1 MMPHVLF
8 KPYSCCAVI
17 HPAIDAVYTLVTA
30 HDLKAREI
38 ESIEIDY
45 PKGSYDH
52 SAITDPKDLLG
63 MQFST
68 QYSLAL
74 TVLKRRNTPRDY
86 SNEALTDPEVRKV
99 ASKVRLREDAQLDK
113 LFEEGHMPARARIWT
128 TSGRVLE
135 QTILDAKG
143 SPGAPSSSNEI
154 DEKFISILNDQLAG
168 YKNISIVRQDILRFD
183 PSENFLRNYKIVSNL
198 PYNITSHFLRKFL
211 TEKNKPKTMV
221 LLLQK
226 EVVERIC
233 AGPGT
238 MSLLSFSVQFFA
250 EAKIIGSVAKEN
262 FLPQPKVDS
271 AIVKIIPYSQ
281 EAIEEKQGTAGVDEK
296 SIFRLVKFG
305 FSSRRKQLHNNLA
318 SGLSSLLEKKVS
330 NESVKE
336 VLQELSIRP
345 EVRAQD
351 ISMEKWLKIAFMLY
365 KDTKFFKKTIL

>member
-1 MMPHVLF
+1 MKLTNYNIQNEKKAIVALCKMYGIYPERGRGQNFLCSKEILQKIVDSAQIQAGDSVLEVGPGF
-8 KPYSCCAVI
+8 G
-17 HPAIDAVYTLVTA
+17 TLTSLLADRAKHVTA
-30 HDLKAREI
+30 
-38 ESIEIDY
+38 
-45 PKGSYDH
+45 
-52 SAITDPKDLLG
+52 
-63 MQFST
+63 
-68 QYSLAL
+68 
-74 TVLKRRNTPRDY
+74 V
-86 SNEALTDPEVRKV
+86 
-99 ASKVRLREDAQLDK
+99 
-113 LFEEGHMPARARIWT
+113 
-128 TSGRVLE
+128 
-135 QTILDAKG
+135 
-143 SPGAPSSSNEI
+143 EI

-250 EAKIIGSVAKEN
+250 EAKIIGPVAKEN

-281 EAIEEKQGTAGVDEK
+281 EAIEEKQRTAGVDEK

-305 FSSRRKQLHNNLA
+305 FSSRRKQLHNNIA

-365 KDTKFFKKTIL
+365 KDTKFFKKATS

>member
-1 MMPHVLF
+1 MKSTNYNIQNEKKAIVALCKMYKIYPERGRGQNFLCSKEILQKIVDSAQIQAGDSVLEVGPGF
-8 KPYSCCAVI
+8 G
-17 HPAIDAVYTLVTA
+17 TLTSLLADRAKHVTA
-30 HDLKAREI
+30 
-38 ESIEIDY
+38 
-45 PKGSYDH
+45 
-52 SAITDPKDLLG
+52 
-63 MQFST
+63 
-68 QYSLAL
+68 
-74 TVLKRRNTPRDY
+74 V
-86 SNEALTDPEVRKV
+86 
-99 ASKVRLREDAQLDK
+99 
-113 LFEEGHMPARARIWT
+113 
-128 TSGRVLE
+128 
-135 QTILDAKG
+135 
-143 SPGAPSSSNEI
+143 EI

-250 EAKIIGSVAKEN
+250 EAKII
-262 FLPQPKVDS
+262 
-271 AIVKIIPYSQ
+271 
-281 EAIEEKQGTAGVDEK
+281 
-296 SIFRLVKFG
+296 FRLVKFG

-365 KDTKFFKKTIL
+365 KDTKFFKKTILKKKIL

>member
-1 MMPHVLF
+1 MKSTNYNIQNEKKAIVALCKMYKIYPERGRGQNFLCSKEILQKIVDSAQIQAGDSVLEVGPGF
-8 KPYSCCAVI
+8 G
-17 HPAIDAVYTLVTA
+17 TLTSLLADRAKHVTA
-30 HDLKAREI
+30 
-38 ESIEIDY
+38 
-45 PKGSYDH
+45 
-52 SAITDPKDLLG
+52 
-63 MQFST
+63 
-68 QYSLAL
+68 
-74 TVLKRRNTPRDY
+74 V
-86 SNEALTDPEVRKV
+86 
-99 ASKVRLREDAQLDK
+99 
-113 LFEEGHMPARARIWT
+113 
-128 TSGRVLE
+128 
-135 QTILDAKG
+135 
-143 SPGAPSSSNEI
+143 EI